1 MDIASPDST
10 TAPSRP
16 LSFATLLAFLGLV
29 AIAVG
34 WFLPWVARMD
44 VGGIG
49 VSGSDL
55 TRLDEQARKE
65 GAPEEVVAV
74 IRRMRE
80 NEAVSGNDFAVL
92 GRFWLD
98 KDTTV
103 VARERRG
110 WTLGLAVMRWAPWV
124 TAAAAALLLLGR
136 MRKPGS
142 LVLTLVLSV
151 AILVGGFAGLMWLGS
166 SQQAKDSVAT
176 DPKVLGL
183 GIYAIAIGGLAALLG
198 GLFAMRASTW
208 WKAILLTVLAVTG
221 VIVACV
227 QYVGPP

>member
-1 MDIASPDST
+1 MDLASPDSPM
-10 TAPSRP
+10 APARP
-16 LSFATLLAFLGLV
+16 LSLATLLAFLGLV
-29 AIAVG
+29 AIAAG

-55 TRLDEQARKE
+55 TRLDGQARKE

-103 VARERRG
+103 EARERRG

-124 TAAAAALLLLGR
+124 TAAAALLLLLGR
-136 MRKPGS
+136 VRKPGS

-198 GLFAMRASTW
+198 GLFAMRTSTW
-208 WKAILLTVLAVTG
+208 WKVLLLTVLAVTG